1 MYLSSYWIRGI
12 MGSPYMF
19 QVKKNSSIKTPYVKS
34 GGKLSA
40 ADREKLQRAKD
51 FNKRLLEDN
60 KQFHKDIMESKR
72 EHNKLIMSMSSLTS
86 ELIKKAMS

>member
-1 MYLSSYWIRGI
+1 MKNTEEQQIIKRLEKSKADIYFAVDKYLANLYNLEFLRS
-12 MGSPYMF
+12 
-19 QVKKNSSIKTPYVKS
+19 Q
-34 GGKLSA
+34 L
-40 ADREKLQRAKD
+40 RAKD